1 MNATA
6 TLARRGVLH
15 SFELPAWEERYPLWS
30 LYLANGFLKWIEATP
45 EIDDVRLGVGRRSI
59 REHLAQTF
67 SDFRCSE
74 RPHAGDLRRLTPTRH
89 GVWKMHP
96 PRLRVYGWF
105 PIVRTFIVVGGALE
119 SETKADKTLNN
130 RRMKEVRDFI
140 QVHRLEKHIVRGD
153 IRAVFP

>member
-1 MNATA
+1 MLGRAT
-6 TLARRGVLH
+6 R
-15 SFELPAWEERYPLWS
+15 W
-30 LYLANGFLKWIEATP
+30 
-45 EIDDVRLGVGRRSI
+45 RLEG
-59 REHLAQTF
+59 
-67 SDFRCSE
+67 
-74 RPHAGDLRRLTPTRH
+74 LTPTKH

-105 PIVRTFIVVGGALE
+105 PIARTFVVVGGALE

-140 QVHRLEKHIVRGD
+140 QVHGLEKHIVRGD